1 LFFADSRRREHTAS
15 DSETESSKRQRP
27 YTTRSAPNIK
37 AFFVS
42 SPEPE
47 SETLGERKRHSSPAK
62 MTSPTKDNR
71 TVHEAPRGPG
81 WIEGPS
87 GDRDGLD
94 DLISGIQSGEVEAE
108 DEDPVEIEGNPNPWA
123 NKFKCGQAHD
133 GTAAKGPN
141 EWLASKFDE
150 MYNMYTG
157 AKHKSHFQLRG
168 YMLGECCFGTS

>member
-1 LFFADSRRREHTAS
+1 
-15 DSETESSKRQRP
+15 
-27 YTTRSAPNIK
+27 
-37 AFFVS
+37 
-42 SPEPE
+42 
-47 SETLGERKRHSSPAK
+47 
-62 MTSPTKDNR
+62 
-71 TVHEAPRGPG
+71 
-81 WIEGPS
+81 
-87 GDRDGLD
+87 
-94 DLISGIQSGEVEAE
+94 VEAE